1 VLHQKAISLFF
12 LSLLLLVSGH
22 NALIHDHHG
31 SAITKDLSS
40 THHHPGDYHH
50 HHGGSD
56 FWDWL
61 QGLVGDFEHP
71 DLGEQHLEV
80 YLQPTNSVQLHPE
93 DLLNVVRI
101 TGSIPES
108 LRGFNG
114 TIQGG
119 VIPAREPTGNDPP
132 CLTALTDRGPPRIS

>member
-1 VLHQKAISLFF
+1 MLHQKAISLFF

-61 QGLVGDFEHP
+61 HGLVGDFEHP

>member
-1 VLHQKAISLFF
+1 
-12 LSLLLLVSGH
+12 
-22 NALIHDHHG
+22 
-31 SAITKDLSS
+31 
-40 THHHPGDYHH
+40 
-50 HHGGSD
+50 
-56 FWDWL
+56 
-61 QGLVGDFEHP
+61 
-71 DLGEQHLEV
+71 LEV

>member
-1 VLHQKAISLFF
+1 MLHQKAISLFF